1 MRQGNS
7 RHGQVTKFRRRLAVP
22 RPSPVES
29 AENVASRGRGA
40 EGVSILSMRITK
52 GPRTVRGLLLASA
65 AVLVLGGQA
74 AAQAARHA
82 FDIPAQDAVPALQ
95 AYAKQA
101 GKQVLFP
108 YEAAAGRRTP
118 AVTGELSDA
127 EALNRLAA
135 AAGLVVA
142 SDDGETITLRQAPV
156 ARPQPAAAATEAANE
171 QVAAVEAIV
180 VVGSQIEGARTTE
193 ALPVSIV
200 DEADIV
206 ATGAVSG
213 DELFRSI
220 PQAGDVQ
227 FQEARTT
234 GNLNDARGDVSS
246 LNLRSLG
253 TGNTLA
259 LLNGRRAVLHPG
271 TQTENLV
278 PVQTVN
284 TNALPVAGVKRVEI
298 LRDGAAAI
306 YGTDAVAGVVNA
318 VLDTRFRGLR
328 IEVQGGGSEGTGYRE
343 GTVNLKAGTRL
354 EDGTRLTFFG
364 SYTAHSRMMASER
377 DYSAS
382 EDHRDRIADTP
393 WAGNTSFDNRSTSSP
408 WGSFTVLPSSTAVR
422 QNGVALTT
430 TGVFHIEPTANTAA
444 GCSSTVLSGGLCIR
458 AGTITGA
465 NDRELRYDENAQRTL
480 KGGLERTNLF
490 STVEKDLDNGLT
502 LFGEAGYYH
511 ALFSGQREQS
521 APISSAPISIA
532 ANAYWNP
539 FGPTTLANG
548 AANPNRLTGLT
559 GVPAAGLAMNITTY
573 RPVDA
578 GPRTYTVTDDSY
590 RLLGGLKGDLSGWKW
605 ESALL
610 YSYARTKDMTHNA
623 ISNTLFQQALNRT
636 DATAYN
642 PFNGGSTTD
651 WSGDDATPTGRA
663 TINSFLVNVYRISET
678 SLALWDFKI
687 SKKDLFRLPGGDVG
701 IASGVEVRRESYDDD
716 RDDRLDGTTTYTNS
730 VTGVTYGSDVMG
742 ASGSPDVSADRT
754 VISAFVELAVPLVSP
769 EMNIPFVEDVSL
781 QLAAR
786 DEYYSDFGN
795 VLKPKAA
802 LLWKVGQG
810 FSLRTSVSQSFRAP
824 NLAQFYSPGSTVS
837 NSRTDWAACRINTP
851 AATTCASAS
860 TLEVRSGNQTLKPEN
875 ADNASIGFV
884 WQPRFIPA
892 EYGRLTL
899 TTDFWSIRE
908 KDVIG
913 ILGAQNQ
920 IYYDLL
926 LRLQGGS
933 NPNVVRDD
941 PVGANSVGAISF
953 VSDTYMNLQPRVVQG
968 VDFSLSYD
976 LKDTAWG
983 DFGLDVN
990 VAKLTKYDQSASPI
1004 EQILQQAIADGT
1016 LTGVTVASAGNQI
1029 KMDGFPEFRGTAS
1042 LTWRKDGWGAGAFAN
1057 YVGEAYDTGPAQVNG
1072 QYFPISDWTTVS
1084 LYGQYAFQDGMF
1096 DGSTVRVGVRN
1107 VADKAPPVTSSN
1119 FGYSGALHSAT
1130 GRYFYMNLSKR
1141 F

>member
-1 MRQGNS
+1 MRTNQ
-7 RHGQVTKFRRRLAVP
+7 RR
-22 RPSPVES
+22 
-29 AENVASRGRGA
+29 
-40 EGVSILSMRITK
+40 
-52 GPRTVRGLLLASA
+52 RTVRGLLLASA
-65 AVLVLGGQA
+65 AVLTIAGQA
-74 AAQAARHA
+74 AAQGSRHT
-82 FDIPAQDAVPALQ
+82 FNIPPQDAVSALQ
-95 AYAKQA
+95 TYAKQT

-108 YEAAAGRRTP
+108 YEAATGRTTP
-118 AVTGELSDA
+118 AVTGDLSDT
-127 EALNRLAA
+127 EALKRLAD

-142 SDDGETITLRQAPV
+142 SDDGKTITLRAAPA
-156 ARPQPAAAATEAANE
+156 ARPQSEAAATNAAPE
-171 QVAAVEAIV
+171 EVAEVEAII

-193 ALPVSIV
+193 ALPVSV
-200 DEADIV
+200 VTEKDII

-284 TNALPVAGVKRVEI
+284 TNALPVAGVKRVEV
-298 LRDGAAAI
+298 LRDGAGAL
-306 YGTDAVAGVVNA
+306 YGSDAVAGVVNT
-318 VLDTRFRGLR
+318 VLDTKFQGLR
-328 IEVQGGGSEGTGYRE
+328 VEAQVGGSEGTGYRE

-364 SYTAHSRMMASER
+364 SYTAHSRMMADER
-377 DYSAS
+377 DYAAS
-382 EDHRDRIADTP
+382 EDHRDRVANTP

-408 WGSFTVLPSSTAVR
+408 WGSFTLIPSSTAPR

-430 TGVFHIEPTANTAA
+430 SGVFHIEPTANTAA
-444 GCSSTVLSGGLCIR
+444 GCSSAVLAGNLCIR
-458 AGTITGA
+458 SGTITGA
-465 NDRELRYDENAQRTL
+465 ADRDLRYDENPQRTL

-490 STVEKDLDNGLT
+490 STVERDLDNGMT
-502 LFGEAGYYH
+502 FFGEAGYYH
-511 ALFSGQREQS
+511 ALFTGQREQS

-548 AANPNRLTGLT
+548 SVNPNRLSGLT
-559 GVPAAGLAMNITTY
+559 GVGASGVAMNITTY

-590 RLLGGLKGDLSGWKW
+590 RLLGGLKGTFGDGWKW
-605 ESALL
+605 ESAGL
-610 YSYARTKDMTHNA
+610 YSFARTKDKTHNA
-623 ISNTLFQQALNRT
+623 ISSTLFQQALNRT
-636 DATAYN
+636 DSTAYN
-642 PFNGGSTTD
+642 PFNGGSQTN
-651 WSGDDATPTGRA
+651 WSGEDGTPNSQA
-663 TINSFLVNVYRISET
+663 TINSFLIDVYRISET
-678 SLALWDFKI
+678 SLAMWDFKV
-687 SKKDLFRLPGGDVG
+687 SKKDLFTLPGGDVG
-701 IASGVEVRRESYDDD
+701 FASGVEVRRETYKDD

-730 VTGVTYGSDVMG
+730 VTGVTYNSDVLG
-742 ASGSPDVSADRT
+742 ASGSPDIKGDR
-754 VISAFVELAVPLVSP
+754 VISSAFAELAVPIISP
-769 EMNIPFVEDVSL
+769 EMNIPFVEEVTL

-795 VLKPKAA
+795 VLKPKGA

-810 FSLRTSVSQSFRAP
+810 LSFRTSVSQSFRAP
-824 NLAQFYSPGSTVS
+824 NLPQFYSEGSTVS
-837 NSRTDWAACRINTP
+837 NGRPDYAFCRINTP
-851 AATTCASAS
+851 TATTCASTS
-860 TLEVRSGNQTLKPEN
+860 TLEVRQGNKDLKPED

-884 WQPRFIPA
+884 YQPKFIPI

-908 KDVIG
+908 KNVIG
-913 ILGAQNQ
+913 ILGGYNQ
-920 IYYDLL
+920 IAYDLL
-926 LRLQGGS
+926 LRQQGS
-933 NPNVVRDD
+933 FNPNVVRDA
-941 PVGANSVGAISF
+941 PVGTNTVGAISYI
-953 VSDTYMNLQPRVVQG
+953 SDTYMNLQPRVVQG
-968 VDFSLSYD
+968 VDFSLAYD
-976 LKDTAWG
+976 LDDTPWG
-983 DFGLDVN
+983 DFGFNLN

-1004 EQILQQAIADGT
+1004 EQILQEAIASGALAG
-1016 LTGVTVASAGNQI
+1016 LTVSSAGSQI

-1042 LTWRKDGWGAGAFAN
+1042 FTWRKDGWGAGAFVN
-1057 YVGEAYDTGPAQVNG
+1057 YVGETYDTGPAQVNG

-1084 LYGQYAFQDGMF
+1084 LYGQYAFKSGQF
-1096 DGSTVRVGVRN
+1096 DGSTLRVGVRN
-1107 VADKAPPVTSSN
+1107 IADKEPPVTSSN
-1119 FGYSGALHSAT
+1119 FGYSGALHNST
-1130 GRYFYMNLSKR
+1130 GRYWYMNVSKR